1 MEFAMK
7 QLFEK
12 LIAAFRLPSVD
23 EVERDYLNAAH
34 DRVNLEYR
42 QRQIDFGLFRRAHKL

>member
-1 MEFAMK
+1 MK
-7 QLFEK
+7 K
-12 LIAAFRLPSVD
+12 LLERLSAAFRLPSVD

-42 QRQIDFGLFRRAHKL
+42 QRQIDFGLFRRAHRL

>member
-1 MEFAMK
+1 MK
-7 QLFEK
+7 DIYNR

-23 EVERDYLNAAH
+23 EVEREYLNAAH

-42 QRQIDFGLFRRAHKL
+42 QRQVDFGLFRRAHRL